1 VVAFCFWL
9 IEKKKSLLWVSAACL
24 LVFTIMRSASFVE
37 MYQQKKLIV
46 YNVPKY
52 QAIDVVIAN
61 TYNFIGDSALLLD
74 DFVRNFHIQ
83 PSRISNRIAA
93 GQIPFSSSKDFDFG
107 NKHITIVDSSIQL
120 SSQQPK
126 QNIDLLI
133 LSKNPKVYISALAK
147 AFSIHQIVIDGSV
160 PSWKA
165 KLWKKDCDSLHIP
178 CFDVSEKGA
187 FVMNL

>member
-1 VVAFCFWL
+1 
-9 IEKKKSLLWVSAACL
+9 
-24 LVFTIMRSASFVE
+24 
-37 MYQQKKLIV
+37 
-46 YNVPKY
+46 
-52 QAIDVVIAN
+52 
-61 TYNFIGDSALLLD
+61 
-74 DFVRNFHIQ
+74 
-83 PSRISNRIAA
+83 
-93 GQIPFSSSKDFDFG
+93 
-107 NKHITIVDSSIQL
+107 L

>member
-1 VVAFCFWL
+1 M
-9 IEKKKSLLWVSAACL
+9 
-24 LVFTIMRSASFVE
+24 VFTLMRAISFVE
-37 MYQQKKLIV
+37 MYRQKKIII

-52 QAIDVVIAN
+52 QAIDIVIAD
-61 TYNFIGDSALLLD
+61 TYNFIGDSALLFD

-83 PSRISNRIAA
+83 PSRISNRTAP
-93 GQIPFSSSKDFDFG
+93 GQIFFFSAKDFDFG
-107 NKHITIVDSSIQL
+107 NKHIAIVDSSIQL
-120 SSQQPK
+120 SPQPLK

-133 LSKNPKVYISALAK
+133 LSKNPRVYISTLAK
-147 AFSIHQIVIDGSV
+147 AFSIRQIVIDGSV

-165 KLWKKDCDSLHIP
+165 RLWKRDCDSLHIP